1 MAEYLF
7 ELAPVR
13 DERLVPQLAAALDK
27 CEEMVSR
34 KRVPGLWKRID
45 RLNGAQRA
53 PEEVLRR
60 RRTRRRIY
68 GGVLI
73 AAGLFL
79 LIPALVPPRDLPGPL
94 VVGAL
99 AVAWGLYSLLR
110 RGGTG
115 KTGGGGQRSRRRY
128 EKEARLLMER
138 LAGAQRTGMYVR
150 FTDKEVAVEAAGE
163 RKTIAYGAFACA
175 AETRE
180 LLLLRGEASGL
191 VLQKRELTWGNW
203 EAFRAFLTERG
214 VTVAPA
220 VE

>member
-7 ELAPVR
+7 ELRPAR
-13 DERLVPQLAAALDK
+13 DERLLPQLAAALDK

-73 AAGLFL
+73 AAGIFL

-115 KTGGGGQRSRRRY
+115 RADSGKQRSRRRY
-128 EKEARLLMER
+128 EKEARLLLDG
-138 LAGAQRTGMYVR
+138 LAEARRRGMHVR
-150 FTDKEVAVEAAGE
+150 FTDREAVMEAAGE
-163 RKTIAYGAFACA
+163 RKAVSYDAFECA

-180 LLLLRGEASGL
+180 LLLLRGKTSGL
-191 VLQKRELTWGNW
+191 VLQKRELAWGNW
-203 EAFRAFLTERG
+203 MAFRAFLIERG
-214 VTVAPA
+214 VPVEAAPD
-220 VE
+220 